1 MCTQRAGPIC
11 MRQPPARFT
20 SQALLVVGIG
30 PDLFICIAAAEVAP
44 PSSSAA
50 ILTCTCCPASS
61 SCSCCCLEGEE
72 VPHSPGWRC
81 PGARMPA
88 QPGWSARMQSV
99 QLFAAVGQ
107 QQLGLGQA
115 QQAGR
120 PHLNAAGS
128 SDRAGADVVHLAN
141 GIKVLAVVEVWGSL
155 WVLHPILRRA
165 GCGRQVG
172 RQPCEHGERAS
183 GGGGSGGGS
192 TASRKQRQAPRTA

>member
-1 MCTQRAGPIC
+1 
-11 MRQPPARFT
+11 MRQPPARIT

-141 GIKVLAVVEVWGSL
+141 GIKVLAVVVVWGSL
-155 WVLHPILRRA
+155 WVLHHRWSRA
-165 GCGRQVG
+165 GGGRRVARRRCSIWKSCWRRG
-172 RQPCEHGERAS
+172 C
-183 GGGGSGGGS
+183 SGGGS